1 MLPTATP
8 SSCAIRRKGGPGS
21 RNGTAPTSSPS
32 PSGGG
37 GEARKR
43 LLDQPR
49 ARITAGAGEDPAR
62 DRGFEYD
69 AERAARLRG
78 RRAALDPGA
87 GDLAPATE
95 AGRERAPGFVRGG
108 AGHSPGEQGSP
119 PRARCAG
126 LAQRRGTAHHRAPDL
141 PRRLTPPVST
151 STHSRRSTDGARKA
165 WLGDPYMVVVVVAVV
180 VVVVVGAPVV
190 VVVLGV
196 VVVLVVA
203 TVVVVV
209 VGAGQ

>member
-8 SSCAIRRKGGPGS
+8 SSCAIRRKSGPGS
-21 RNGTAPTSSPS
+21 RSRTAPTSSLR
-32 PSGGG
+32 PSGDG
-37 GEARKR
+37 GEARRR

-49 ARITAGAGEDPAR
+49 ARITAGAGKGSAG

-69 AERAARLRG
+69 AERAARLGG
-78 RRAALDPGA
+78 RRAALQPGA

-126 LAQRRGTAHHRAPDL
+126 LARRRGTAHPRAPDL
-141 PRRLTPPVST
+141 PRRLTRP
-151 STHSRRSTDGARKA
+151 SRPRLTR
-165 WLGDPYMVVVVVAVV
+165 
-180 VVVVVGAPVV
+180 GAPRAIFAT
-190 VVVLGV
+190 LGV
-196 VVVLVVA
+196 EARTAAPAEAFAHLA
-203 TVVVVV
+203 MR
-209 VGAGQ
+209 